1 MHHVIPFVN
10 ITIQWGKVCIEAQN
24 QYYLLDDKL
33 FLKIR
38 DNWTKSPN
46 LRAIDVWVILCY
58 VGVFYCLMEYCIVL
72 HLTKREKTMSSTS
85 SVRILPFVTDK
96 SIIAAISNPFC
107 LKRFMDFGMGCKIR
121 LKNYSVNETKSVYA
135 N

>member
-10 ITIQWGKVCIEAQN
+10 ITIQWGKVCNEAQN

-72 HLTKREKTMSSTS
+72 HLTKRQKTMALATKIEVASRFL
-85 SVRILPFVTDK
+85 VPFYIVSFFTTFFAVCTMQQGAR
-96 SIIAAISNPFC
+96 S
-107 LKRFMDFGMGCKIR
+107 
-121 LKNYSVNETKSVYA
+121 
-135 N
+135 